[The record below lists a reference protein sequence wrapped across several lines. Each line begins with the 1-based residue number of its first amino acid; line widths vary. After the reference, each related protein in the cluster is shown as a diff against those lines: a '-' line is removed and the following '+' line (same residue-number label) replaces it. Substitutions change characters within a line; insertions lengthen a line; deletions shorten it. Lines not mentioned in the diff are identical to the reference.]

1 MSAYVVARRRRQC
14 GQCRPELALATNV
27 GAQPWQA
34 GPEQL
39 SVHKLPHPLL
49 VCAHLHAFKI
59 SVRAHAQPGWELQS
73 GGWTPQT
80 PQTPDGWGAS
90 PAYAFANPV
99 RQASLP
105 TTPSIEWVRASSGA
119 PGLKETA
126 ENPLPPACP
135 QMHAVS
141 ADSCGQAAGLHALLV
156 RDGCNLRCSARLSLP
171 LCLAVESTAVGG
183 SAANSYGTPPGA
195 ASVLGAGQP
204 PCPNPNPISRRGSA
218 ELPSG
223 SGGSGDGGPA
233 GEARQGRGKPSG
245 AWDTFMGA
253 LGVQRRA
260 PRSSSGASTP
270 VGTNPNPG
278 PGGQGAGGTS
288 RRGSLEGD
296 LDMDADR
303 LAPGGA
309 LPGGPERAGGL
320 MAHSNS
326 IPEERPPSAN
336 GAAPPAA
343 APQASAARLPDWQG
357 QALGVTAPKLHAA
370 LGAGP
375 QAAMAP
381 PDWQGQALGGQGL
394 DADGQVGTGRGAPAG
409 RAGAAGAA
417 PAAPRMRSRDTA
429 HEGNLALERRAAEA
443 AVQTDPLWQ
452 AAGEAAGELG
462 AAGEHSGAAAP
473 PAGGSGSTGVWSGRL
488 VRGCDTLLLSD
499 SSGTEGTPAAG
510 LGLASG
516 SGLGRES
523 SPFLLAPPDTMFAE
537 ALDEEAALAEALGGN
552 PNPYPDTVA
561 PADADAPHNAED
573 LVVLYST
580 LRPPRSPFLDSTIQ
594 ARPDHEPAA
603 EPDGGGPAGGGRIE
617 AAAPA
622 KLSTA
627 GVRSLGGGSS
637 GWDFSMV
644 PSAGALPAAGPPAPA
659 AAKAWPMLGSR
670 EEAEQS
676 GGAQAGARDGA
687 SPSPDPGRDGAG
699 AAGPPT
705 PPEQAPG
712 QGSARVAARDS
723 PAACAVGPPVLDRQ
737 SIRAQLS
744 AAWQAAQP
752 PADASS
758 PGPVPRVSPVRAAA
772 RCADAGGA
780 AAGPAQGLT
789 PQGPSSAA
797 GEAAAGAT
805 RSSSLGAQEGAP
817 LGGSGERPRPQLPQQ
832 LPKMAAKTW
841 WLRPEDVQFD
851 LNPDGSRVLLGEGS
865 FGRVSMPHA
874 AP

>member
-1 MSAYVVARRRRQC
+1 M
-14 GQCRPELALATNV
+14 
-27 GAQPWQA
+27 
-34 GPEQL
+34 
-39 SVHKLPHPLL
+39 
-49 VCAHLHAFKI
+49 
-59 SVRAHAQPGWELQS
+59 
-73 GGWTPQT
+73 
-80 PQTPDGWGAS
+80 
-90 PAYAFANPV
+90 
-99 RQASLP
+99 
-105 TTPSIEWVRASSGA
+105 
-119 PGLKETA
+119 
-126 ENPLPPACP
+126 
-135 QMHAVS
+135 
-141 ADSCGQAAGLHALLV
+141 
-156 RDGCNLRCSARLSLP
+156 ARLSLP
-171 LCLAVESTAVGG
+171 LCLAVESAAVGG
-183 SAANSYGTPPGA
+183 SACNSYGTPPGGP
-195 ASVLGAGQP
+195 SVLGAGQP
-204 PCPNPNPISRRGSA
+204 PYPNPNPISRRGSA

-223 SGGSGDGGPA
+223 SGGSGDGGPP

-253 LGVQRRA
+253 LGVPRRA

-270 VGTNPNPG
+270 GGTNPNPG

-303 LAPGGA
+303 LALSGS
-309 LPGGPERAGGL
+309 LPGGPERAGGPVP
-320 MAHSNS
+320 HGDS
-326 IPEERPPSAN
+326 IPEERLPSAN
-336 GAAPPAA
+336 GAAAHEARAPPTA
-343 APQASAARLPDWQG
+343 APQAGPARLPDWQG
-357 QALGVTAPKLHAA
+357 QALGGQAPGVHAA
-370 LGAGP
+370 PGAGP

-381 PDWQGQALGGQGL
+381 APLGWRGEALGWQQP
-394 DADGQVGTGRGAPAG
+394 DVDGRVGTARVPPAG
-409 RAGAAGAA
+409 RAGAAWGA

-429 HEGNLALERRAAEA
+429 HEGDLALERRAAEA
-443 AVQTDPLWQ
+443 AVQTDPLPR
-452 AAGEAAGELG
+452 AEGEAAGEHG
-462 AAGEHSGAAAP
+462 GAAAP

-488 VRGCDTLLLSD
+488 VRGCDSLLLSD

-510 LGLASG
+510 PGLASG
-516 SGLGRES
+516 LGLGQES

-537 ALDEEAALAEALGGN
+537 ALDDEAALAEALGGN

-594 ARPDHEPAA
+594 ARPDPEPTA
-603 EPDGGGPAGGGRIE
+603 EPDGGASAGGGRFE
-617 AAAPA
+617 AAAGAAAAPT
-622 KLSTA
+622 KLTTA
-627 GVRSLGGGSS
+627 GARSLGGGSS

-644 PSAGALPAAGPPAPA
+644 PSASALPAAGPPAPA

-670 EEAEQS
+670 EEEEQN

-699 AAGPPT
+699 APGPPT

-712 QGSARVAARDS
+712 VAGQGSARVS

-789 PQGPSSAA
+789 PKAPSSAA
-797 GEAAAGAT
+797 RGAAEGAA
-805 RSSSLGAQEGAP
+805 RSSSLEAQEGAP
-817 LGGSGERPRPQLPQQ
+817 PGGSGERPRPQLPQQ

-865 FGRVSMPHA
+865 FGRVSLLYDA
-874 AP
+874 APCFHMSPSTATVSLSTIGEEPEEDWWLPEVIILHAHHGNIDLI